1 MRRRLGLVLLFL
13 AAPTLTDGATITVR
27 QDGTGDY
34 TALQPALDA
43 VAEGDTVLVGPGEYT
58 EYTLVRLP
66 GATEDLEVYGHVQVR
81 ELTIIGSGMGV
92 TVIGPVQYAWTFP
105 GNPQGL
111 RLARSDHDLHLSDMT
126 IRNCYSGVSVG
137 GSVWIQGCELRNN
150 YFGVDSTYIGA
161 GSVIRNCLFSGEDPY
176 PPEGIATAGGG
187 ADLLVEDCEF
197 DNAGPYIANRETVF
211 RRCRF
216 DRGVVGITAVNGAAC
231 QLWDCDVADVQYG
244 LQTALGWP
252 GSSCDVHNSR
262 ISGTVTALYVE
273 QHTSVAADGSVLTGG
288 SYSVIWAYDSD
299 ALDIHNCD
307 FVKGAGAAI
316 RCTRPA
322 ALGSVTYDLTGN
334 YWGTTDEAEIQ
345 SWIIDS
351 NDDANICA
359 TVQYSP
365 FAGQS
370 VPTESMTWGDV
381 KALYR

>member
-1 MRRRLGLVLLFL
+1 MRSQWTLVLLLL
-13 AAPTLTDGATITVR
+13 AAADLAVGATISVR

-34 TALQPALDA
+34 AALQPAFDA

-92 TVIGPVQYAWTFP
+92 TVIGPVQYVWTFT

-111 RLARSDHDLHLSDMT
+111 RLAGSDHDLHLSDLT

-137 GSVWIQGCELRNN
+137 GTVSAQRCELGSCD
-150 YFGVDSTYIGA
+150 FGIFSTYSGA
-161 GSVIRNCLFSGEDPY
+161 GSTITNCIF
-176 PPEGIATAGGG
+176 AGGDLFAPRG
-187 ADLLVEDCEF
+187 IGVLGGGSDLLVEDCSF
-197 DNAGPYIANRETVF
+197 DNACPYVTNAETTF
-211 RRCRF
+211 RRCRMS
-216 DRGVVGITAVNGAAC
+216 RGVVGLSVVSGAAC
-231 QLWDCDVADVQYG
+231 HVWDCDIAEVQYG

-262 ISGTVTALYVE
+262 IDGTVTALYVE
-273 QHTSVAADGSVLTGG
+273 QHTSVAAEGSVLTGG
-288 SYSVIWAYDSD
+288 SNSVIWASD
-299 ALDIHNCD
+299 ADALNIHGCD
-307 FVKGAGAAI
+307 LVKGAGPVV

-322 ALGSVTYDLTGN
+322 VLGSVTYDLTGN

-345 SWIIDS
+345 SWIIDG
-351 NDDANICA
+351 NDDASIWA
-359 TVQYSP
+359 TVLYSP